1 MKLKKLR
8 QDRGYTQQKL
18 SALSGVSYIM
28 IAGYESGDRSF
39 LDASVSTVHKL
50 AEALGCTIDYLMGW
64 QELEEEIINSGLKE
78 YNSYINDGL
87 VKEDAKERLNI
98 YLYRRFNEYR
108 DCVNLDALTN
118 KIVEQYNK
126 SK

>member
-1 MKLKKLR
+1 MLLKKLR
-8 QDRGYTQQKL
+8 QDKGLTQQRL
-18 SALSGVSYIM
+18 SAISGVSYSK
-28 IAGYESGDRSF
+28 IAGYESGDRQ
-39 LDASVSTVHKL
+39 LIEAPVGTVHRL

-87 VKEDAKERLNI
+87 IKEDAKERLNI
-98 YLYRRFNEYR
+98 YLYRRFSEYR